1 MTASERSEGRGLRTR
16 LRTQLVAHALLSV
29 LLPIAILGGAVF
41 FILTYPLD
49 IVESRFGRSRGE
61 LTETVVTTDLVA
73 QAKGITRQID
83 AFLTERIAEGRAW
96 ASADVVVAAA
106 LAAHDRH
113 VDEGLID
120 APVAA
125 VEKRFQD
132 EKSLSVSPEAD
143 AYATSLHA
151 VSGMAER
158 AARGEMVSPAA
169 IEHPEEIVRLN
180 DAVSR
185 LSQAFR
191 AALERDRPRQ

>member
-41 FILTYPLD
+41 FILTYHLD

-125 VEKRFQD
+125 VEKRFRD

-143 AYATSLHA
+143 AYLRNQVDASPHFAQIFFTDRNGFNVALTDPTSDFIQ
-151 VSGMAER
+151 SDE
-158 AARGEMVSPAA
+158 EFESPM
-169 IEHPEEIVRLN
+169 N
-180 DAVSR
+180 SMT
-185 LSQAFR
+185 
-191 AALERDRPRQ
+191 